1 MSWGLD
7 IEHDG
12 RDRMDWIEIVDGHT
26 YNLVPMWRLAGVIE
40 QGSSELEGI
49 RADVLADRAARGL
62 MRAVSKPAEFKALN
76 PENGWGDYDGFIEI
90 LTRTAIICAENRD
103 GIVRWNG

>member
-1 MSWGLD
+1 VSWGLD
-7 IEHDG
+7 IEHEG
-12 RDRMDWIEIVDGHT
+12 RERMDWIEIVDGHT
-26 YNLVPMWRLAGVIE
+26 YNLEPMWRLAGIFE
-40 QGSSELEGI
+40 QHSDQLEGI

-62 MRAVSKPAEFKALN
+62 MRAVSKPAEFKALAPAN
-76 PENGWGDYDGFIEI
+76 EWGSYEGFIEI